1 MPQTYEYAGQFQ
13 IDEVKIF
20 ASSGNIIDITGE
32 ELTSYLG
39 TITTDTENFIS
50 ITGILANANVGSTT
64 ISGAQIL
71 SITGQ
76 SMTISL
82 ATIIPDSNN
91 FLGIT
96 GIQANVTPVDLRFWD
111 NISDGNTY
119 TWTNI

>member
-1 MPQTYEYAGQFQ
+1 MLGIRILCVGSYSY
-13 IDEVKIF
+13 VWN
-20 ASSGNIIDITGE
+20 SNIIDIIGQEIT
-32 ELTSYLG
+32 TYISS
-39 TITTDTENFIS
+39 ITTDTENYIP
-50 ITGILANANVGSTT
+50 ITGIHANANAGSF
-64 ISGAQIL
+64 IFKGEQIL

-91 FLGIT
+91 FLEMT